1 MQLKSY
7 AVGTL
12 RALELLVFADVAA
25 PELAASIGIHPR
37 TTCRLLSE
45 LTADRYTTQGG
56 GYRRRTAPT
65 LRPAREAV

>member
-1 MQLKSY
+1 MQVKSY

-37 TTCRLLSE
+37 TACRCS
-45 LTADRYTTQGG
+45 QS
-56 GYRRRTAPT
+56 
-65 LRPAREAV
+65 